1 MTSFDTA
8 VPDRRLD
15 GSALAGPLLELFTVD
30 LSGAMATCVH
40 CDGTAPLGE
49 HQLYADAPALVLRC
63 RDCTG
68 VLLRYSADSHGTST
82 GTGTGTLRA
91 DLSGLRLLVAPV
103 PAPGAS
109 R

>member
-1 MTSFDTA
+1 MTSFDPPTQ
-8 VPDRRLD
+8 DRRLD
-15 GSALAGPLLELFTVD
+15 GNALAGPLLELFTVD

-68 VLLRYSADSHGTST
+68 VLLRYSADSHGT